1 MKILAIGANGVI
13 GKAVVNHLQQDHEVI
28 AVGHSQGD
36 FTVDIESKK
45 SIQDLYE
52 KIGNVDA
59 IISMAG
65 NGEMGSLEEMPEAS
79 YHTVLNNKVMGQVN
93 LVRIGLD
100 YLNEGGSITLTSGQ
114 ASNHP
119 MPGTA
124 AIAMGVAA
132 VNAFVATAALELK
145 DGKRI
150 NVVSPSFVKETMEMM
165 GMDSTTGIPA
175 KDVALFYQA
184 SIEGHQNGEV
194 FNAIGGQYASASA

>member
-13 GKAVVNHLQQDHEVI
+13 GKAVVSLLQQEHSVI
-28 AVGHSQGD
+28 AVGHSRGD
-36 FTVDIESKK
+36 YTVDIESQA
-45 SIQDLYE
+45 SISALYE
-52 KIGNVDA
+52 KVGKVDV

-65 NGEMGSLEEMPEAS
+65 NGEMGSLEDMPES
-79 YHTVLNNKVMGQVN
+79 GYQTVLNNKVMGQVN

-132 VNAFVATAALELK
+132 VNAFVPTAALELK
-145 DGKRI
+145 GGKRI
-150 NVVSPSFVKETMEMM
+150 NVVSPSMVKETMEQW
-165 GMDSTTGIPA
+165 GIDSSNGIA
-175 KDVALFYQA
+175 ASDVATYYQA
-184 SIEGHQNGEV
+184 TINSNSNGEV
-194 FNAIGGQYASASA
+194 FQAVGGKYVNA